1 MSLDLN
7 ITQRDAVGLTYVL
20 ERLSCATP
28 YGRELAKQLTP
39 YSANDLTALLRVH
52 DNMDVVLGLHASHP
66 AAIEDLRDVMAHFG
80 NVTAMLMSCQK
91 APLGEVE
98 MFEIKGFLLTFER
111 FLPMFATLNAKF
123 AGICFVSTTVALD
136 VLDPKRT
143 RVAPFY
149 IEDDASPALADARRA
164 KRRLSANDSERANV
178 AAIEDAEEQRVLA
191 DLSRRLG
198 AFIPAILDNITNL
211 GAFDLIVAK
220 ALLAQELGGVR
231 PTICGG
237 RYALTNM
244 FNPMVAA
251 ALDGNFT
258 KTSMMLDSGTTIITG
273 ANMGGKSVAI
283 RTAALNAALC
293 RFGFY
298 VFADVAEIPLFDGVS
313 LISEDLQ
320 DARGGLSSFGAEIA
334 KIKDITAASRN
345 GFLFIAL
352 DEPARATNPAEG
364 AAITRALAAFFAQ
377 TTCICLISTH
387 YDGIV
392 QDGMRHYQVA
402 GLRADVV
409 DADFVGLGDWMDY
422 SLIEMDSTTPP
433 PRDALRIC
441 EIMGLDAALI
451 ESIKADLCW
460 GLSPSCRITKG
471 NL

>member
-1 MSLDLN
+1 LSLDLT

-20 ERLSCATP
+20 ERLSCVTP
-28 YGRELAKQLTP
+28 YGRGLAKQLTP
-39 YSANDLTALLRVH
+39 YAADDLDELLRVH
-52 DNMDVVLGLHASHP
+52 DNIDAVLALYARNAP
-66 AAIEDLRDVMAHFG
+66 AIDDLRDVMAHFG
-80 NVTAMLMSCQK
+80 NVTQMLQNCQN

-111 FLPMFATLNAKF
+111 FLPMFAALDMSLT
-123 AGICFVSTTVALD
+123 GISFTATTAALD
-136 VLDPKRT
+136 VLDPKRA

-149 IEDDASPALADARRA
+149 IEDDASPALADARQT
-164 KRRLSANDSERANV
+164 KRRLSADDPERANA

-198 AFIPAILDNITNL
+198 TFAPAILDNTKSL
-211 GAFDLIVAK
+211 GELDFTVAK

-231 PTICGG
+231 PVITQD
-237 RYALTNM
+237 RYVLTNM
-244 FNPMVAA
+244 SNPMVAA

-258 KTSMMLDSGTTIITG
+258 KTSMTLDSGTTIITG

-293 RFGFY
+293 RLGLY
-298 VFADVAEIPLFDGVS
+298 VFADAAEIPLFDGIC

-320 DARGGLSSFGAEIA
+320 AARSGLSSFGAEVA
-334 KIKDITAASRN
+334 AIKSITAATRN
-345 GFLFIAL
+345 ESSFLFIAL
-352 DEPARATNPAEG
+352 DEPARATNPTEG

-377 TTCICLISTH
+377 SRCVCLLSTH

-402 GLRADVV
+402 GLRANVA
-409 DADFVGLGDWMDY
+409 DAAFLGDWMDY
-422 SLIEMDSTTPP
+422 SLIEVDSTAPP

-441 EIMGLDAALI
+441 EIMGLDAELLEGIAAEL
-451 ESIKADLCW
+451 
-460 GLSPSCRITKG
+460 R
-471 NL
+471 